1 MVDSR
6 CGPCTLCC
14 KLVGTHE
21 LSKPPNVWCQHCE
34 IGVGCK
40 IHETRPQG
48 CRDFECLFYQN
59 PQMPEELRPSN
70 CKVVFEVFQPN
81 VILALCDPTRSDAW
95 KNPAVMKVIRTL
107 AASGK
112 AVIVTTNQDG
122 TKPVFFLPESKK
134 ADDVIRE
141 MHDELSR
148 RFQANAT
155 A

>member
-1 MVDSR
+1 MMVESR
-6 CGPCTLCC
+6 CGSCSLCC
-14 KLVGTHE
+14 RLVGTHE

-70 CKVVFEVFQPN
+70 CKVVFEVFKPN
-81 VILALCDPTRSDAW
+81 IILALVDPNRPDAW
-95 KNPAVMKVIRTL
+95 REKEIEKVIRTL

-112 AVIVTTNQDG
+112 AVIVTDN
-122 TKPVFFLPESKK
+122 KRAPVFFLPESRK
-134 ADDVIRE
+134 ADDVLKE
-141 MHDELSR
+141 MRDEVDR
-148 RFQANAT
+148 RFEANGSV
-155 A
+155 